1 MTREEDRPAP
11 QRCYF
16 WGMNDGMRIET
27 EVIIEDLPGGFDV
40 LRAGGFHQID
50 RLRTDWDAGTIR
62 FDRDGEALLAVRV
75 NGTLAGIGGVTVDPV
90 VPSALRMRRFSVG
103 GTAPI
108 ATGPESE
115 NPVSDIKWPQH
126 PPGQVGSA
134 RRAGSRR
141 QCA

>member
-16 WGMNDGMRIET
+16 WGMNGGMGIET

-40 LRAGGFHQID
+40 LRAEARAEGFIKSI
-50 RLRTDWDAGTIR
+50 DWDAGTIR

-75 NGTLAGIGGVTVDPV
+75 NGTLARIGGLTVDPV

-103 GTAPI
+103 GPL
-108 ATGPESE
+108 
-115 NPVSDIKWPQH
+115 
-126 PPGQVGSA
+126 
-134 RRAGSRR
+134 R
-141 QCA
+141 QSPLVRNRKTPALTPSPT